1 MNKRFNLKQI
11 VETMKTIIIVM
22 LIALP
27 IGFFLGIQYQESKS
41 DQQQKALTKIVR
53 ELKQNQWLM
62 WRLLHLRVSHRNQ

>member
-53 ELKQNQWLM
+53 ELKQ
-62 WRLLHLRVSHRNQ
+62 

>member
-27 IGFFLGIQYQESKS
+27 IGFFLGIQYQENKS

-53 ELKQNQWLM
+53 ELKQNQ
-62 WRLLHLRVSHRNQ
+62 

>member
-27 IGFFLGIQYQESKS
+27 IGFFLGIQCQESKS
-41 DQQQKALTKIVR
+41 DQQQKALTRIVR
-53 ELKQNQWLM
+53 ELKQNQ
-62 WRLLHLRVSHRNQ
+62 

>member
-1 MNKRFNLKQI
+1 MNKRFNLKQL
-11 VETMKTIIIVM
+11 VETIKTIIIVM

-53 ELKQNQWLM
+53 ELKQNQ
-62 WRLLHLRVSHRNQ
+62 

>member
-27 IGFFLGIQYQESKS
+27 IGFFLGIQYQERKS

-53 ELKQNQWLM
+53 ELKQNQ
-62 WRLLHLRVSHRNQ
+62 